1 MSAAEQLAI
10 ELESHPDF
18 RVLRRIPPVSTWP
31 VEPSNDVVRAVVVDC
46 ETTGLGEDDE
56 PIELAIVPF
65 DYSRVTGRVAAVHTD
80 QTLSGFCEP
89 TKALSPE
96 SAAIHG
102 ITQEMVAGHR
112 ITDEQVAAAVGDA
125 KIVIAF
131 NSFFDRRMTAKVWP
145 LLDNVCWGCAY
156 ADVDWAALGFEPGK
170 LQFLL
175 MKSGWFFDGHRALDD
190 ALATL
195 FLLTQDNVLPS
206 LLETARKPLY
216 KVTLRNTPYSC
227 KDAIKARGGYQWDD
241 KHLAGKNWW
250 KVVSDPDAELQ
261 WARSFCTPEIKR
273 LPASARHSSR
283 VVEL

>member
-1 MSAAEQLAI
+1 MSSAEQLAT

-18 RVLRRIPPVSTWP
+18 RVLRRIPDVSTWK
-31 VEPSNDVVRAVVVDC
+31 VEPSNNVVRAVVIDC
-46 ETTGLGEDDE
+46 ETTGLGETDE

-65 DYSRVTGRVAAVHTD
+65 DYNHSTGRVAAVHTPFA
-80 QTLSGFCEP
+80 GFCEP
-89 TKALSPE
+89 HKPISPE

-102 ITQEMVAGHR
+102 ITQEMVIGHR

-125 KIVIAF
+125 KIVIAH
-131 NSFFDRRMTAKVWP
+131 NSKFDRAMTGKTWP
-145 LLDNVCWGCAY
+145 LLDSLCWACSWN
-156 ADVDWAALGFEPGK
+156 DLDWRGRGFDSGALSP
-170 LQFLL
+170 LL
-175 MKSGWFFDGHRALDD
+175 MRMGYFFDGHRALDD

-195 FLLTQDNVLPS
+195 FLLTQDNVLLS

-241 KHLAGKNWW
+241 KHPAGKNWW

-261 WARSFCTPEIKR
+261 WARSFCTPEVKR
-273 LPASARHSSR
+273 LPAGARHSSR